1 VAAVTE
7 VVVHLIEPHPAQA
20 AILVAARRFNVL
32 QCGRRFG
39 KTQMGV
45 LLAVEAALAGQPV
58 GWFAPTYKFLDD
70 VWRDLQRALRD
81 VPMTVDKQQRRLD
94 LCTGGTIECWTM
106 DTVDPARGRKYAL
119 VILDEASVMRDLE
132 AVWTEAVRPT
142 LTDLRGAAWF
152 LGTPKGR
159 NAFHRLFVKG
169 QTGEPEWASWRF
181 ATVDNPYMDADEVES
196 ARRDLP
202 DLAFRQEYL
211 GEAIENAG
219 NPFGIEAIRACIAPL
234 STEPVISIGQDLAKS
249 VDWNVTVGLDANG
262 STALYDRWQGPGET
276 TETRVL
282 GHVAK
287 ARALIDSTGVGD
299 PIVERL
305 QKGRSNIDGFKF
317 TALSKQQL
325 MEGLAGAIHRREIT
339 YPDGPI
345 VHELEAFQYEYTASG
360 VHYAAPAGM
369 HDDCVCA
376 LALAVRLHAQPIRRA
391 VWPSAPTPAVVPIRR
406 RGLAA

>member
-1 VAAVTE
+1 VSE
-7 VVVHLIEPHPAQA
+7 VEVHLIDPHPAQA
-20 AILVAARRFNVL
+20 TILAEARRFNVL

-45 LLAVEAALAGQPV
+45 MLAVEAALEGQPV
-58 GWFAPTYKFLDD
+58 GWFAPTYKYLDD

-94 LCTGGTIECWTM
+94 LCTGGAIECWTM

-119 VILDEASVMRDLE
+119 VILDEASVVRDLE

-169 QTGEPEWASWRF
+169 QTGEPDWASWRF
-181 ATVDNPYMDADEVES
+181 TTADNPYMDAAEVAD

-202 DLAFRQEYL
+202 ELAFRQEYL

-219 NPFGIEAIRACIAPL
+219 NPFGVEAMRACIAPL
-234 STEPVISIGQDLAKS
+234 SSEPVVSIGQDLAKS
-249 VDWNVTVGLDANG
+249 VDWNVTLGLDASG
-262 STALYDRWQGPGET
+262 RTALFDRWQGPWEV
-276 TETRVL
+276 TEARVL
-282 GHVAK
+282 GHLGK
-287 ARALIDSTGVGD
+287 TRALIDSTGVGD

-305 QKGRSNIDGFKF
+305 QKGRSNVEGFKF

-339 YPDGPI
+339 YPAGPI
-345 VHELEAFQYEYTASG
+345 VHELEAFQYEYSASG
-360 VHYAAPAGM
+360 VRYSAPSGV
-369 HDDCVCA
+369 HDDCVMA
-376 LALAVRLHAQPIRRA
+376 LALAVRLHAQPERRA
-391 VWPSAPTPAVVPIRR
+391 IWPSSPVQTVPPPRR
-406 RGLAA
+406 RGLVA